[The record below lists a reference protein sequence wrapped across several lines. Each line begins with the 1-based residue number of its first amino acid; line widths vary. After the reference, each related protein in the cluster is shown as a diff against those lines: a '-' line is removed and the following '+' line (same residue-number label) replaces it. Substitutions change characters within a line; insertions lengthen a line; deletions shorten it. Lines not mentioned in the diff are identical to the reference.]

1 LTYGDQGGKTQSV
14 AIAFVPAPTPAA
26 ATTTTTTVV
35 AATAATGAATAAVNK
50 AATSTSTLAF
60 TGAGPDTWFTLLGGL
75 LLLDLGFLILTLY
88 YRPREMVAM
97 FSRGVH
103 KTFGGK

>member
-1 LTYGDQGGKTQSV
+1 M
-14 AIAFVPAPTPAA
+14 
-26 ATTTTTTVV
+26 
-35 AATAATGAATAAVNK
+35 
-50 AATSTSTLAF
+50 AF
-60 TGAGPDTWFTLLGGL
+60 TGAGPDTWYTLLGGL

-97 FSRGVH
+97 LTRGVH

>member
-1 LTYGDQGGKTQSV
+1 VPIT
-14 AIAFVPAPTPAA
+14 FVPDAAPA
-26 ATTTTTTVV
+26 ATTTTTTVATAQ
-35 AATAATGAATAAVNK
+35 AATAAQTAAATK
-50 AATSTSTLAF
+50 AATSTTTLAF
-60 TGAGPDTWFTLLGGL
+60 TGSGPDTWFTLLGGL